1 MRIESY
7 GNESSDACGG
17 KKSMVIEQNRI
28 GGILE
33 KHDNRVDSLI
43 MILQDVQNIYHYLP
57 EEAMR
62 IVSDRLNIPFSQ
74 VYEVATFY
82 RSFSLVPRGE
92 HEIRV
97 CLGTA
102 CHLRGGPRILEN
114 FERELAVRRGETT
127 PDRAFTLETVNCVG
141 ACALAP
147 LIVVDDDYY
156 GNSTASAVRGILK
169 KYVAR

>member
-1 MRIESY
+1 MNVRP
-7 GNESSDACGG
+7 DA
-17 KKSMVIEQNRI
+17 IA
-28 GGILE
+28 GILE
-33 KHDNRVDSLI
+33 EHDNRVDALI
-43 MILQDVQNIYHYLP
+43 MILQDVQNTYRYLP

-62 IVSDRLNIPFSQ
+62 LVSERLAIPFSQ

-92 HEIRV
+92 HEIKV

-114 FERELAVRRGETT
+114 FERELDVRCGETT

-147 LIVVDDDYY
+147 LVVVDDDYH

-169 KYVAR
+169 KYKA

>member
-1 MRIESY
+1 MNVRP
-7 GNESSDACGG
+7 DA
-17 KKSMVIEQNRI
+17 IA
-28 GGILE
+28 GILE
-33 KHDNRVDSLI
+33 EHDNRVDALI
-43 MILQDVQNIYHYLP
+43 MILQDVQNTYRYLP

-62 IVSDRLNIPFSQ
+62 LVSERLGIPFSQ
-74 VYEVATFY
+74 VFEVATFY

-92 HEIRV
+92 HEIKV

-114 FERELAVRRGETT
+114 FERELDVRCGETT

-147 LIVVDDDYY
+147 LVVVDDDYH

-169 KYVAR
+169 KYKA

>member
-1 MRIESY
+1 MAVQLDSIIE
-7 GNESSDACGG
+7 
-17 KKSMVIEQNRI
+17 
-28 GGILE
+28 ILG
-33 KHDNRVDSLI
+33 KHDDRVDALI

-57 EEAMR
+57 EEAIR
-62 IVSDRLNIPFSQ
+62 VVSDRLGIPFSQ

-82 RSFSLVPRGE
+82 RSFSLVPRGA

-114 FERELAVRRGETT
+114 FERELCIHRGDTT
-127 PDRAFTLETVNCVG
+127 PDMGFTLETVNCVG

-147 LIVVDDDYY
+147 LVVVDNDYY
-156 GNSTASAVRGILK
+156 GNSTASAVKGIVR
-169 KYVAR
+169 KYSEK

>member
-1 MRIESY
+1 MAVQLDSIIE
-7 GNESSDACGG
+7 
-17 KKSMVIEQNRI
+17 
-28 GGILE
+28 ILG
-33 KHDNRVDSLI
+33 KHDDRVDALI

-57 EEAMR
+57 EEAIR
-62 IVSDRLNIPFSQ
+62 VVSDRLGIPFSQ

-82 RSFSLVPRGE
+82 RSFSLVPRGA

-114 FERELAVRRGETT
+114 FERELRIHRGETT
-127 PDRAFTLETVNCVG
+127 PDMGFTLETVNYVG

-147 LIVVDDDYY
+147 LVVVDNDYY
-156 GNSTASAVRGILK
+156 GNSTASAVKGIVR
-169 KYVAR
+169 KYSEK

>member
-1 MRIESY
+1 MAVEANAI
-7 GNESSDACGG
+7 A
-17 KKSMVIEQNRI
+17 
-28 GGILE
+28 GILE
-33 KHDNRVDSLI
+33 KHGNRIDSLI
-43 MILQDVQNIYHYLP
+43 MILQDVQRIYHYLP

-62 IVSDRLNIPFSQ
+62 IVSDRLEIPFSQ

-114 FERELAVRRGETT
+114 FERELGVRCGATT
-127 PDRAFTLETVNCVG
+127 ADGAFTLETVNCVG

-147 LIVVDDDYY
+147 LVVVDDEYH

-169 KYVAR
+169 KYRRG

>member
-1 MRIESY
+1 MAVETNAIST
-7 GNESSDACGG
+7 
-17 KKSMVIEQNRI
+17 
-28 GGILE
+28 ILE
-33 KHDNRVDSLI
+33 KHGNRIDSLI
-43 MILQDVQNIYHYLP
+43 MILQDVQRIYHYLP

-62 IVSDRLNIPFSQ
+62 IVADRLDIPFSQ

-82 RSFSLVPRGE
+82 RSFSLLPRGE

-114 FERELAVRRGETT
+114 FERELGVRCGETT
-127 PDRAFTLETVNCVG
+127 PDQSFTLETVNCVG

-147 LIVVDDDYY
+147 LVVVDNEYH

-169 KYVAR
+169 KYARRRE

>member
-1 MRIESY
+1 MAVQLDSIIE
-7 GNESSDACGG
+7 
-17 KKSMVIEQNRI
+17 
-28 GGILE
+28 ILG
-33 KHDNRVDSLI
+33 KHDDRVDALI

-57 EEAMR
+57 EEAIR
-62 IVSDRLNIPFSQ
+62 VVSDRLGIPFSQ

-82 RSFSLVPRGE
+82 RSFSLVPRGA

-114 FERELAVRRGETT
+114 FERELCIHRGETT
-127 PDRAFTLETVNCVG
+127 PDMRFTLETVNCVG

-147 LIVVDDDYY
+147 LVIVDDEYF
-156 GNSTASAVRGILK
+156 GNAKSSMVKEILRGYAK
-169 KYVAR
+169 K

>member
-1 MRIESY
+1 MAVQLDSIVE
-7 GNESSDACGG
+7 
-17 KKSMVIEQNRI
+17 
-28 GGILE
+28 ILG
-33 KHDNRVDSLI
+33 KHDDRVDALI

-57 EEAMR
+57 EEAIR
-62 IVSDRLNIPFSQ
+62 VVSDRLGIPFSQ

-82 RSFSLVPRGE
+82 RSFSLVPRGA

-114 FERELAVRRGETT
+114 FERELRIHRGETT
-127 PDRAFTLETVNCVG
+127 PDMGFTLETVNCVG

-147 LIVVDDDYY
+147 LVVVDNDYY
-156 GNSTASAVRGILK
+156 GNSTASAVKGIVR
-169 KYVAR
+169 KYSEK

>member
-1 MRIESY
+1 MSGQMASSEPGYHPGVIES
-7 GNESSDACGG
+7 
-17 KKSMVIEQNRI
+17 
-28 GGILE
+28 IL
-33 KHDNRVDSLI
+33 KRHDNRVDALI
-43 MILQDVQNIYHYLP
+43 MILQDVQDRYHYLP
-57 EEAMR
+57 EGALEFIA
-62 IVSDRLNIPFSQ
+62 DRLSVPFSQ

-114 FERELAVRRGETT
+114 FERELGVRCGETT
-127 PDRAFTLETVNCVG
+127 PDQAFTLETVNCVG

-147 LIVVDDDYY
+147 LVVVDNEYH

-169 KYVAR
+169 KYRSR